1 MPAGPAFRMHGQR
14 ELYATFAAL
23 PKATK
28 RNVLLR
34 TLREVIAPLASAVTA
49 KVPYLTGFLGA
60 HQFTGE
66 TRQLTRR
73 QRRAEQRA
81 DAGTFTALI
90 HFGTAD
96 PAGMMNEFGNANMSP
111 QPYFRQEW
119 EQRKMGLVD
128 DIGKSLGPQI
138 EAAGARLAKKGGRG

>member
-1 MPAGPAFRMHGQR
+1 MPVGPPFRMTGQR
-14 ELYATFAAL
+14 ELYAKFAQL
-23 PKATK
+23 PKATQ

-34 TLREVIAPLASAVTA
+34 TLKEAIAPLAAAVTA
-49 KVPYLTGFLGA
+49 KVPYLTGTLEE

-73 QRRAEQRA
+73 QKRMEQRA
-81 DAGTFTALI
+81 DRGQFVALV

-96 PAGMMNEFGNANMSP
+96 PAGMMNEFGNAHQAP

-119 EQRKMGLVD
+119 EARKVGLITT
-128 DIGKSLGPQI
+128 IGEILGPQI
-138 EAAGARLAKKGGRG
+138 EAAAARRGI